1 MSSNATI
8 PDCNVSSNRDGF
20 DHTMNYSQWSTW
32 ISISILSTTPNC
44 TYIFSAKERDPET
57 GLSYFGSRYYS
68 SDLGIWISVDPMSDK
83 YPSFSPY
90 VYCANNPIKLVDPN
104 GEEVYIYGKARRAF
118 FREVK
123 RGAKEFGISV
133 KMNRSGKLRAHY
145 NGSGAISGHGQLL
158 LDAIGD
164 RTIIVNINAIKN
176 TGGTISSYFFGGAF
190 GGNVLI
196 PQQTD
201 GVWDFQ
207 YAIAKQT
214 TIPFDLST
222 LDYYYK
228 SPGQSSLHEITEA
241 YIGAAIALKE
251 EILSSATGSNNPLFL
266 PAHNAAIPQSGLI
279 RRGLFDKENNYVKDL
294 ESFRGVGFLEW
305 QTINGKLLK
314 RSKINTDDLEKLF
327 N

>member
-1 MSSNATI
+1 
-8 PDCNVSSNRDGF
+8 
-20 DHTMNYSQWSTW
+20 MNQSF
-32 ISISILSTTPNC
+32 
-44 TYIFSAKERDPET
+44 TYTFPLPSFSLADNYTFSAKERDSET

-68 SDLGIWISVDPMSDK
+68 SDLSVWLSVDPMSDK
-83 YPSFSPY
+83 YPSLSPY
-90 VYCANNPIKLVDPN
+90 TYCADNPVRCVDPN
-104 GEEVYIYGKARRAF
+104 GEEVYVYGKARRAF

-123 RGAKEFGISV
+123 RGAKALGISV
-133 KMNRSGKLRAHY
+133 KMDRFGKLSAKY
-145 NGSGAISGHGQLL
+145 NGKGAISEYGQLL

-164 RTIIVNINAIKN
+164 RTITVNINAIKII
-176 TGGTISSYFFGGAF
+176 GGTISSYFFGGAF

-241 YIGAAIALKE
+241 YIGAVIALNE
-251 EILSSATGSNNPLFL
+251 EILSSATGSDNPLFL

-279 RRGLFDKENNYVKDL
+279 RRGLFDKENNYVKDW
-294 ESFRGVGFLEW
+294 ETFRGEGFLEW
-305 QTINGKLLK
+305 QTINGELLK
-314 RSKINTDDLEKLF
+314 RSKINTDGLEKLF